1 MPKVVDYER
10 RKKEIAFKALEIFS
24 KKGYNQV
31 NLLEI
36 AKSCGMTRTAIY
48 RYYKDKTEI
57 FISAIMF
64 FLDQTLDT
72 MYKIASRENV
82 SIIDRIFYIFKTL
95 YNGCKT
101 NQYSSYLL
109 FDLWLHSSIENDIPV
124 QNIKNDYTKR
134 MYKIFEDLIEKGK
147 KNGVIK
153 DLETKSMATAL
164 FSLLGSYI
172 MQSVLNSYAN
182 SDEIY
187 ESIKILLLGLQS

>member
-1 MPKVVDYER
+1 MPKVVDQER

-95 YNGCKT
+95 YDGSKT

-187 ESIKILLLGLQS
+187 ESIKILLLGLQN

>member
-1 MPKVVDYER
+1 
-10 RKKEIAFKALEIFS
+10 
-24 KKGYNQV
+24 
-31 NLLEI
+31 
-36 AKSCGMTRTAIY
+36 MTRTAIY

-95 YNGCKT
+95 YDGSKT

-187 ESIKILLLGLQS
+187 ESIKILLLGLQN